1 MPQHDIVASKRSD
14 HRGGNFSREGPFRF
28 QTNVLCTNF
37 DSSSFELRDRCGEVG
52 KGREDDDF
60 GHVIIAVI
68 HEVAGFSFQFPAM
81 MGVRLL
87 TPLANEEES
96 SYQIE
101 VSSSGRG

>member
-1 MPQHDIVASKRSD
+1 MKLLEMSLSRLTAS
-14 HRGGNFSREGPFRF
+14 
-28 QTNVLCTNF
+28 
-37 DSSSFELRDRCGEVG
+37 G
-52 KGREDDDF
+52 K
-60 GHVIIAVI
+60 
-68 HEVAGFSFQFPAM
+68 VAGFSFQFPAM